1 MSMHADHMHADQW
14 SSVSRFLGLEALYL
28 DTKNWDAWLDL
39 YTQDAVYWVPAWDD
53 DGKPTVDPQRE
64 ISLIY
69 YANRGG
75 LEDRVFRI
83 RTGRSA
89 SASNAPARTSHIS
102 QLLQVEARGDHVY
115 ARTNW
120 TVNSYK
126 EDTTITYYGWA
137 EYELAQNGDSWRI
150 TRRTAYVPN
159 DIANTVLDFYMI

>member
-1 MSMHADHMHADQW
+1 MSMNSDQW
-14 SSVSRFLGLEALYL
+14 SSISRFLGLEALYL
-28 DTKNWDAWLDL
+28 DTKNWDAWIDL
-39 YTQDAVYWVPAWDD
+39 YAEDAEYWVPAWDD
-53 DGKPTVDPQRE
+53 DDKPTTDPQRE

-69 YANRGG
+69 YPNRGG

-89 SASNAPARTSHIS
+89 SASDAPARTSHVL
-102 QLLQVEARGDHVY
+102 QLLQIEARGDCMY

-126 EDTTITYYGWA
+126 ENTTITYYGWA
-137 EYELAQNGDSWRI
+137 EYELKPNGDSWRI
-150 TRRTAYVPN
+150 SKRKTYVLN

>member
-1 MSMHADHMHADQW
+1 MSPNPDLW
-14 SSVSRFLGLEALYL
+14 NSVNRFLGLEALYL
-28 DTKNWDAWLDL
+28 DTKNWDAWIDL
-39 YTQDAVYWVPAWDD
+39 YTENAVYWVPAWDD
-53 DGKPTVDPQRE
+53 DDKPSVDPQRE

-89 SASNAPARTSHIS
+89 SASNAPARTSHVA
-102 QLLQVEARGDHVY
+102 QLLLTESRGDHTY

-126 EDTTITYYGWA
+126 ENKTITYYGWA
-137 EYELAQNGDSWRI
+137 EYELVPNGDSWRV
-150 TRRTAYVPN
+150 RRRVAYVLN
-159 DIANTVLDFYMI
+159 DIADTVLDVYMI